1 MRILMVA
8 ALAGLLVAAP
18 TLEPVSVNV
27 FVQNGNIPATGLTKS
42 DFVLTD
48 NGVAQVIDS
57 AAVDRRP
64 VDLTLLLDVNDDVP
78 PTLAQVTQTIA
89 SLARLL
95 VADDRIR
102 VVTFGADVTL
112 TLPLQPAAQP
122 LSIGLIARSG
132 SASLNAA
139 ILYALMQPGEP
150 DRRHLIVASTSGR
163 DTELLLGPDQ
173 LSAVAN
179 RSDGVLVALLTKPT
193 FTSLGEVVRAT
204 GGAIYGLNGD
214 LPSAVNGVLDNF
226 KGAYRVR
233 WTPQQVKGEGWHEL
247 KVTVP
252 NFKKYT
258 VRARKG
264 YMVTP

>member
-1 MRILMVA
+1 M
-8 ALAGLLVAAP
+8 
-18 TLEPVSVNV
+18 
-27 FVQNGNIPATGLTKS
+27 FVQNGNVPATGLTRS

-48 NGVAQVIDS
+48 NGAVQVIDS
-57 AAVDRRP
+57 VAPDRRP
-64 VDLTLLLDVNDDVP
+64 VDLTMLLDVNESVP

-95 VADDRIR
+95 TPDDRIR
-102 VVTFGADVTL
+102 VITFGADVTL
-112 TLPLQPAAQP
+112 TLPLQPAARP
-122 LSIGLIARSG
+122 LSIGLVARSG
-132 SASLNAA
+132 ASSQNAA
-139 ILYALMQPGEP
+139 ILYALMQPGQP
-150 DRRHLIVASTSGR
+150 DRRHLIVASTAGH
-163 DTELLLGPDQ
+163 DTEQLLGPDQ

-179 RSDGVLVALLTKPT
+179 RSDALLVVLLTKRD
-193 FTSLGEVVRAT
+193 FTSLGEIVRAT

-226 KGAYRVR
+226 KGSYRVR

-258 VRARKG
+258 VRTRKG
-264 YMVTP
+264 YLGSP